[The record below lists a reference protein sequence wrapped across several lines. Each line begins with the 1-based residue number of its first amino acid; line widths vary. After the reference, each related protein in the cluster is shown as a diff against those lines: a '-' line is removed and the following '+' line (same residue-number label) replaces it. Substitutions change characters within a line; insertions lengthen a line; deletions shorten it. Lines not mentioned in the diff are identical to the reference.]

1 MIRKCFTSSQQ
12 YAWQCLCWCSTCH
25 EPAMVH
31 FSHPFT
37 HCLVARPAVLVSS
50 RAKGSCKTSAEMHR
64 KVGDVD
70 REAQHTWRSCIK
82 GRRLAV
88 DGAVDGVR
96 ERAAC
101 RRPRRI
107 AQQHKLA
114 LEADAE
120 VDAVPLARQA
130 DDFAQRIPRAALPVC
145 VCASCS
151 RLARVR
157 ARARARACKCSFASQ
172 STGSSTVNA
181 ERKRL

>member
-1 MIRKCFTSSQQ
+1 MLHFFPATCMAVFTSMIKMPRACYGALFS
-12 YAWQCLCWCSTCH
+12 S
-25 EPAMVH
+25 VH
-31 FSHPFT
+31 SRT
-37 HCLVARPAVLVSS
+37 ECLVARPAVLVSS
-50 RAKGSCKTSAEMHR
+50 RANGSYKTSAEMHR

-96 ERAAC
+96 ERAVC

-120 VDAVPLARQA
+120 VDAIPLARQA

-145 VCASCS
+145 VCASRS
-151 RLARVR
+151 RLAGGLASAHLPHR
-157 ARARARACKCSFASQ
+157 ALAPQQEMLNGRAF
-172 STGSSTVNA
+172 
-181 ERKRL
+181 E